1 MGWFR
6 EERRKNQVASGR
18 KTTGFN
24 DLLSYLMLVDEKTVL
39 HKDGALSQHF
49 VYQAP
54 DLDSSTEH
62 ELLAHSQTWQ
72 KALSMLGDGWMVET
86 NVITSQYHS
95 EPQSKN
101 FPDIVSAIIDDER
114 SLQFQSGAYF
124 KSCYYLSITWKPADV
139 VSSKARKF
147 ILSNQVKGK
156 GFEQHLDEFNAKVN
170 EFVGLL
176 SRSNRIESLKSN
188 ELISML
194 NRCITGINHDLVA
207 PYQGAF
213 LDAYLSHQDFM
224 GGFSLKMG
232 NQFVKVLAIDDLPSH
247 SYPCILDL
255 LTTFPV
261 EYRWSSRF
269 IPLDSL
275 TAGKYLKRY
284 ERSWSTKAMGFMGV
298 IRESMGMPAKL
309 DADAEQTA
317 EMIRAAKIENSS
329 GNLNYG
335 FYNSTIILMNP
346 SQEVLDEVS
355 ENIIKAIQQLHFKV
369 RCEFVNATEAYLGS
383 IPCHGDYN
391 LRKMLVDAQFV
402 SHALPMS
409 QVYQGESKAPCP
421 FYQNEHG
428 DAPALLLTGT
438 KGSRPFLL
446 NCHVG
451 DVGHTAILG
460 PTGNGKSTLI
470 AVLLA
475 AHRQYE
481 GSRVIV
487 LDKDK
492 SHKTT
497 IQALGGSYMDLS
509 KSADPLSP
517 LVRISPGDAAEL
529 AKAAQWLTECCEI
542 QGVVMTPERQS
553 LLREA
558 LERLSVQSDAYK
570 NLSHISIQDSELREA
585 IATYAEGPYSKLLN
599 GTASLSANCG
609 VIGLDMTSLISTTS
623 QKQDLRLPVI
633 RAVFNELE
641 ALFVDKRPT
650 LLVLEEAWGYLKH
663 PLFFAKLT
671 DWFKTLRKANVSVL
685 FVSQDLSDI
694 ADSKAASI
702 IQNSCMT
709 RIYLPNSSALE
720 PAVKHFYQQFGL
732 NDRQIDIIQSAT
744 PKQDYYYNSVLG
756 NRLFSL
762 DLGELAKSF
771 LCISS
776 KQDVDAFSGIY
787 SKESHQWV
795 LDWLRYKGETDWCE
809 YVEKNYQET
818 LTC

>member
-1 MGWFR
+1 MALFFNK
-6 EERRKNQVASGR
+6 RRKKQLVKSH
-18 KTTGFN
+18 KTSGFN

-49 VYQAP
+49 IYQAL

-72 KALSMLGDGWMVET
+72 KALSLLGDGWMIET
-86 NVITSQYHS
+86 NVITSHYHS
-95 EPQSKN
+95 EPHSEN
-101 FPDIVSAIIDDER
+101 FPDIVSALIDDER
-114 SLQFQSGAYF
+114 SLQFQSGDYF
-124 KSCYYLSITWKPADV
+124 KSCYYFSITWKPAEV

-147 ILSNQVKGK
+147 ILSNQSKDK
-156 GFEQHLDEFNAKVN
+156 GFERHLDEFNSKVN
-170 EFVGLL
+170 EFIGLL
-176 SRSNRIESLKSN
+176 SRSNRIDALESSA
-188 ELISML
+188 LISLL
-194 NRCITGINHDLVA
+194 NRCITGKPHDLVG

-232 NQFVKVLAIDDLPSH
+232 DQFIKVLAIDDLPSH

-275 TAGKYLKRY
+275 TANKYLKKY

-309 DADAEQTA
+309 DVDAEQTA
-317 EMIRAAKIENSS
+317 QMIRAAKIENSS
-329 GNLNYG
+329 GSLHYG
-335 FYNSTIILMNP
+335 FYNSTIILMHK
-346 SQEVLDEVS
+346 SQEALDEIS
-355 ENIIKAIQQLHFKV
+355 ENIVKAIQQHNFRV
-369 RCEFVNATEAYLGS
+369 RCEFINATEAYLGS

-391 LRKMLVDAQFV
+391 LRKMLVDSQFV
-402 SHALPMS
+402 SHSLPMS
-409 QVYQGESKAPCP
+409 QIYQGESSCPSP
-421 FYQNEHG
+421 FYNQ
-428 DAPALLLTGT
+428 APALLLTGT
-438 KGSRPFLL
+438 KGNRPFWL
-446 NCHVG
+446 NCHVS
-451 DVGHTAILG
+451 DVGHTAVLG

-470 AVLLA
+470 AVLMA
-475 AHRQYE
+475 AHRKYE

-497 IQALGGSYMDLS
+497 IQALGGFYMDLS
-509 KSADPLSP
+509 KNADPLSP
-517 LVRISPGDAAEL
+517 LARITPNNLSEL
-529 AKAAQWLTECCEI
+529 ERAAQWLTECCEV
-542 QGVVMTPERQS
+542 QGVTMTPERQM

-558 LERLSVQSDAYK
+558 LERLSTQSSEYK
-570 NLSHISIQDSELREA
+570 NLNHISVQDPELREA
-585 IATYAEGPYSKLLN
+585 IATYAEGPYATLLN
-599 GTASLSANCG
+599 GTKSLSTNGG
-609 VIGLDMTSLISTTS
+609 VIGLDMTSLISSTS

-641 ALFVDKRPT
+641 SLFADKRPT

-663 PLFFAKLT
+663 PLFYEKLT
-671 DWFKTLRKANVSVL
+671 DWFKTLRKANVSVI

-694 ADSKAASI
+694 ADSKAASV

-732 NDRQIDIIQSAT
+732 NDRQISILQSAT

-776 KQDVDAFSGIY
+776 KSDIEKFNQLY
-787 SKESHQWV
+787 STKNNNWV
-795 LDWLRYKGETDWCE
+795 IEWLKSKGLEDWCN
-809 YVEKNYQET
+809 YVESNYREI
-818 LTC
+818 L